1 MRAYLSGAIEHA
13 PDGGRIWRQDIEEWL
28 GRELGHTVYNPSK
41 EESTVLTEEELKNYR
56 LWRKTDYSRFKS
68 IVRRFIQQ
76 DLKVLQTEVDY
87 IICLWDRYVLSG
99 GGTHGELTMA
109 CHLKIPV
116 YTVIGI
122 PRNEVSAW
130 ILGCSTEE
138 FKSFEELK
146 AYLEK
151 RYKKCISR

>member
-87 IICLWDRYVLSG
+87 IICLWDKYVLWG

-138 FKSFEELK
+138 FESFEELK
-146 AYLEK
+146 AYLKK